1 MKKIKNGPDA
11 ATGKTTAQEKYEK
24 KMAKYLANKA
34 RKEQMAKTSSSQ
46 TTAKLIDQTI
56 EISDLKEAASILRKF
71 AKKHYEE
78 RKTFTFIPIKYKGVC
93 NLVMAINFGTSQS
106 DLTTQTIT
114 IDGTNERNELDVL
127 WDKIIDS
134 ELDNYCINLCMRGKS
149 LPKQKYIKANTF
161 DEAFA
166 IAIEE
171 NKIHF
176 ANKEEYKE
184 IEGGFYKIA

>member
-1 MKKIKNGPDA
+1 MNKIISSPDA

-78 RKTFTFIPIKYKGVC
+78 RKPFTFIPIKYKGVC
-93 NLVMAINFGTSQS
+93 NLVMAINFGTSQR
-106 DLTTQTIT
+106 DFTTQTMT
-114 IDGTNERNELDVL
+114 IDGTNKRNELDIL

-149 LPKQKYIKANTF
+149 LPKQNYIKANTIN
-161 DEAFA
+161 EAFA

-171 NKIHF
+171 NRIHF
-176 ANKEEYKE
+176 GNKEEFKE
-184 IEGGFYKIA
+184 LEGGFYKIA